1 MQLQKNKYKGGIILK
16 NKFKMLLGVIVILL
30 AVVMASGCTSTTDT
44 SNMELLAEY
53 NLTKA
58 NLTIGGGSALADIYV
73 TLPDNVKAIAIKYNN
88 VSPVQIGDFT
98 DTGGY
103 FEFASYNTVA
113 QNGQNAN
120 NYKNNV
126 IEMKNI
132 RMKLGDAP
140 TNGTITLNSNGA
152 KSVGIRCDAMQG
164 NIQVYIAR

>member
-1 MQLQKNKYKGGIILK
+1 MEKITKI
-16 NKFKMLLGVIVILL
+16 LGVIVIFVV
-30 AVVMASGCTSTTDT
+30 VVMASGCTSTTDT

-53 NLTKA
+53 NLTKS

-73 TLPDNVKAIAIKYNN
+73 TLPDNVKAITIKYNN
-88 VSPVQIGDFT
+88 ISPVQIGDFT
-98 DTGGY
+98 DTDGY

-126 IEMKNI
+126 IEMKNV

-140 TNGTITLNSNGA
+140 INGTITLNSNGA
-152 KSVGIRCDAMQG
+152 KSVSIRCGAMQG